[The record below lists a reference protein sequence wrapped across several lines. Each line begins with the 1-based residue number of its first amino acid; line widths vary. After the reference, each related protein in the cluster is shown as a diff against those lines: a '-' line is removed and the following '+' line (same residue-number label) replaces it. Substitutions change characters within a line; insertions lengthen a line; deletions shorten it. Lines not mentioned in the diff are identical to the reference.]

1 MERSQFD
8 PATVMARMRPGA
20 VSLRGFLGDD
30 ARDLAEILRE
40 DDETV
45 HALGL
50 THAQIAETLDEFTA
64 LAASGYGT
72 PRREGPFEVVIE
84 EARGFVPC
92 PFGDPGRFR
101 KGEVR
106 LTSQDTGE
114 TLVWT
119 PLLVHMIA
127 AHGFYEGKGSPYR
140 LEPETAKRVLGKKVS
155 G

>member
-8 PATVMARMRPGA
+8 PATVLARMRPGA

-30 ARDLAEILRE
+30 PRNLAEILRE
-40 DDETV
+40 DDEAV
-45 HALGL
+45 RALGL
-50 THAQIAETLDEFTA
+50 THAQITETLEELTI

-72 PRREGPFEVVIE
+72 PRREGCFEVVIE
-84 EARGFVPC
+84 EARGFVRC

-106 LTSQDTGE
+106 LTNQDTGE

-119 PLLVHMIA
+119 PLIVHMIA

-140 LEPETAKRVLGKKVS
+140 LEPETVKRVLGL
-155 G
+155 